1 MSKKS
6 MTSSAEHS
14 EEGATPDGGAPDET
28 GKKQTRRRLL
38 LLVVILVGLWVLG
51 RQLGL
56 DELAT
61 PAAMSEYIK
70 GLGPWGVVVFVG
82 LWTVYVQMQL
92 PGVVFVIAAMLLYG
106 PLQGA
111 VVSWFGGMFVI
122 AVTHV
127 FIRGIGGTPLAESKR
142 AWVRKVLSR
151 IEQHPV
157 RTVAILRSVF
167 VMNPAINYPII
178 LGGMSFRQHMTG
190 SALGLIFPVIF
201 WSIVAGRFGAEYL
214 LSK

>member
-1 MSKKS
+1 
-6 MTSSAEHS
+6 MTSSSVEH
-14 EEGATPDGGAPDET
+14 PET
-28 GKKQTRRRLL
+28 GTSSNGEANEQQQKPARRRLL
-38 LLVVILVGLWVLG
+38 LLVVILVALWVLG

-61 PAAMSEYIK
+61 PAAMSEFIK

-111 VVSWFGGMFVI
+111 LVSWVGGMFVI

-127 FIRGIGGTPLAESKR
+127 FIRGIGGTPLAQSKR
-142 AWVRKVLSR
+142 EWVRRVLSKM
-151 IEQHPV
+151 EQHPV

-178 LGGMSFRQHMTG
+178 LGGMSFRKHMTG
-190 SALGLIFPVIF
+190 SALGLIFPVVF
-201 WSIVAGRFGAEYL
+201 WSIVAGWLGAEYL
-214 LSK
+214 LSR

>member
-1 MSKKS
+1 

-111 VVSWFGGMFVI
+111 VRR
-122 AVTHV
+122 VTGDC
-127 FIRGIGGTPLAESKR
+127 RSRCRPLPCGS
-142 AWVRKVLSR
+142 
-151 IEQHPV
+151 PV
-157 RTVAILRSVF
+157 RCD
-167 VMNPAINYPII
+167 
-178 LGGMSFRQHMTG
+178 
-190 SALGLIFPVIF
+190 
-201 WSIVAGRFGAEYL
+201 
-214 LSK
+214 